1 MQILVPDYYND
12 FKCIAERCHH
22 NCCIGWEIDIDED
35 TLELY
40 KGIGGE
46 FGKRLADNIE
56 VGDCPHFKLAE
67 HDRCPFLNETGL
79 CDIITELGDGALC
92 DICADHPRYRNYF
105 GSHLE
110 MGLGLCCEE
119 AARLILSKKTKAH
132 LCDVDSGEKT
142 VIDDKRQK
150 ILDILQNREKPFAD
164 RVSALCKFD
173 NKDYSPLFYS
183 LERLDSEWDNYI
195 ALLQSKA
202 DADLS
207 EFDTA
212 FEQLAVYFILRHMAE
227 NFENGLFFSTFSVYI
242 IREIASAL
250 KVKNGTLNFLDIAEI
265 CRMYSSEIEYSDE
278 NVGKIIEFL
287 KG

>member
-12 FKCIAERCHH
+12 FKCIADKCKH

-35 TLELY
+35 TLVLY
-40 KGIGGE
+40 KDIGGQ
-46 FGKRLADNIE
+46 FGKRLLDNIE
-56 VGDCPHFKLAE
+56 EDDCPHFILAE

-105 GSHLE
+105 DSHLE

-119 AARLILSKKTKAH
+119 AARLILSKKTETY
-132 LCDVDSGEKT
+132 LCDIDSGEKAAL
-142 VIDDKRQK
+142 DGERQR

-164 RVSALCKFD
+164 RLYSLYKFE

-183 LERLDSEWDNYI
+183 LERLDSEWENYI
-195 ALLQSKA
+195 ALLGEKA

-212 FEQLAVYFILRHMAE
+212 FTQLAVYFVLRHTAE
-227 NFENGLFFSTFSVYI
+227 DFENGLLFSAFSVYI
-242 IREIASAL
+242 IQKIASAL
-250 KVKNGTLNFLDIAEI
+250 KLKNGTLTLSDIVEI

-278 NVGKIIEFL
+278 NADKIIMFL